1 MKQNVESEQ
10 DVASKKCII
19 ADYYANHYD
28 ELKEFVISRL
38 QVVDEAEDIVQDI
51 FVRLLQS
58 DQMISPVTLPCLVYT
73 MARNKVIDY
82 WRCRQQYEKYEH
94 FIRKGSW
101 INSSSEG
108 VESIFSAREVNEILE
123 RGIAQLT
130 ESQRSVYRLN
140 LYEDMPVRQIAVV
153 LNLKYKQA
161 EKKLGVARKKVR
173 GFVEKALAG

>member
-19 ADYYANHYD
+19 ADYYTNHYD
-28 ELKEFVISRL
+28 ELKKFVISRL

-73 MARNKVIDY
+73 MARNKIVDY

-101 INSSSEG
+101 INRSSEG
-108 VESIFSAREVNEILE
+108 VESVFSAREVNEILE

-140 LYEDMPVRQIAVV
+140 LYEDMPVRQIVVAVSYTH
-153 LNLKYKQA
+153 LRA
-161 EKKLGVARKKVR
+161 HET
-173 GFVEKALAG
+173 

>member
-19 ADYYANHYD
+19 ADYYTNHYD
-28 ELKEFVISRL
+28 ELKKFVISRL

-73 MARNKVIDY
+73 MARNKIVDY

-101 INSSSEG
+101 INRSSEG
-108 VESIFSAREVNEILE
+108 VESVFSAREVN
-123 RGIAQLT
+123 
-130 ESQRSVYRLN
+130 
-140 LYEDMPVRQIAVV
+140 
-153 LNLKYKQA
+153 
-161 EKKLGVARKKVR
+161 
-173 GFVEKALAG
+173 

>member
-1 MKQNVESEQ
+1 MKQKVESEQ

-38 QVVDEAEDIVQDI
+38 QVVDEAEDIVEVI

-82 WRCRQQYEKYEH
+82 WRCRQQHEKYEH
-94 FIRKGSW
+94 PTSRKRAVTRKVPVVVDIVFVGHR
-101 INSSSEG
+101 IGMPGNNNFVIER
-108 VESIFSAREVNEILE
+108 VEHWRELHQQSFKE
-123 RGIAQLT
+123 RH
-130 ESQRSVYRLN
+130 N
-140 LYEDMPVRQIAVV
+140 LRAAAFKHIAVLV
-153 LNLKYKQA
+153 VFNQHA
-161 EKKLGVARKKVR
+161 
-173 GFVEKALAG
+173 

>member
-19 ADYYANHYD
+19 ADYYTNHYD
-28 ELKEFVISRL
+28 ELKKFVISRL
-38 QVVDEAEDIVQDI
+38 QVVDEAEDI
-51 FVRLLQS
+51 LQS

-73 MARNKVIDY
+73 MARNKIVDY

-101 INSSSEG
+101 INRSSEG
-108 VESIFSAREVNEILE
+108 VESVFSAREVNEILE

-140 LYEDMPVRQIAVV
+140 LYEDMPVRQIAVT

>member
-1 MKQNVESEQ
+1 MKQKVESEQ
-10 DVASKKCII
+10 DVASKKSII

-58 DQMISPVTLPCLVYT
+58 DQMILPVTLPCLVYT

-82 WRCRQQYEKYEH
+82 WRCRQQHEKYEH
-94 FIRKGSW
+94 FIRKCSW

>member
-19 ADYYANHYD
+19 TDYYTNHYD
-28 ELKEFVISRL
+28 ELKKFVISRL

-73 MARNKVIDY
+73 MARNKIVDY

-101 INSSSEG
+101 INRSSEG
-108 VESIFSAREVNEILE
+108 VESVFSAREVNEILE

-140 LYEDMPVRQIAVV
+140 LYEDMPVRQIAVT

-161 EKKLGVARKKVR
+161 EKKLGVARKRVR

>member
-1 MKQNVESEQ
+1 MKQKVESEQ

-82 WRCRQQYEKYEH
+82 WRCRQQHEKYEH
-94 FIRKGSW
+94 FIRKGCW

-108 VESIFSAREVNEILE
+108 VE

>member
-1 MKQNVESEQ
+1 MKQKVESEQ

-38 QVVDEAEDIVQDI
+38 QVVDEAEDIVQD
-51 FVRLLQS
+51 
-58 DQMISPVTLPCLVYT
+58 QMISPVTLPCLVYT
-73 MARNKVIDY
+73 MARNKIIDY
-82 WRCRQQYEKYEH
+82 WRCRQQHEKYEH
-94 FIRKGSW
+94 LIRKGSW
-101 INSSSEG
+101 LNRSSEG

-140 LYEDMPVRQIAVV
+140 LYEDMPVRQIAVT